1 MREEREQKAK
11 ENAENIKKLINERRT
26 TIFSKYESK

>member
-11 ENAENIKKLINERRT
+11 ENAENIKKLINERRNSN
-26 TIFSKYESK
+26 FS